1 MKVGIYMYLSFYL
14 SKQKTMINKFII
26 LLAVITIVNG
36 QSCTDSVDCADDH
49 YCNTTNICEQTV
61 CSVSADCDGL
71 FNAGRVRYCGDNNFC
86 DDLYSGECDT
96 NEHCSSVINKH
107 ISLANSVSKV
117 TRTVSNTDNV
127 VRISTTKLLMERI
140 EIEKSLTYTSVT
152 LAQTTETA
160 VFQQS
165 FIDDVGEATF
175 IAALKDSMFN
185 VQIVGAVTVQTAP
198 SAGVGEVVV
207 TITYELD
214 NTAFTL
220 ITNDSTMDGTDF
232 IANLASQLGIGAGNI
247 TVGNPV
253 GAVVVNLVLVDVSD
267 PSTIPVENDII
278 AEIEQLETELDII
291 VANLVSEI
299 SGLELSDIESS
310 DIEYCYDRTCS
321 GNGDSSVDNTDSV
334 GCSDTTGICAC
345 NDGYWGVDC
354 ATTCN
359 CENGRTCNGGLCEC
373 EYPEWGL
380 RCENVKDC
388 SACP

>member
-71 FNAGRVRYCGDNNFC
+71 FNAGRVRYCG
-86 DDLYSGECDT
+86 
-96 NEHCSSVINKH
+96 
-107 ISLANSVSKV
+107 SKV

-267 PSTIPVENDII
+267 PSSIPVENDII